1 MNAKVLSSLATA
13 LVVTSFVP
21 PAIAEPLGEH
31 PAVLVART
39 WNNRG
44 IDPNTFIVA
53 PPAST
58 RWVSEA
64 PKTADKLAHASET
77 PTLHWSAAIGT
88 GETARST
95 ATSHNTTSNVKPN
108 ADATN
113 SSHGVS
119 ASPHWTATIGSG
131 IAATSPSA
139 VTDAKESLSSGL
151 QPVVAAA
158 HWTSRIGSGHPF
170 DSASPVMYSTVA
182 NSR

>member
-1 MNAKVLSSLATA
+1 MNAKILSSLATA
-13 LVVTSFVP
+13 LLVTSFVP

-39 WNNRG
+39 WNSRG

-58 RWVSEA
+58 RWLSEA
-64 PKTADKLAHASET
+64 PKTADKLADASE
-77 PTLHWSAAIGT
+77 PRKLHWSAAIGT
-88 GETARST
+88 GYAARST
-95 ATSHNTTSNVKPN
+95 ATNPKVASSGETNTDGTK
-108 ADATN
+108 
-113 SSHGVS
+113 SSHRVP
-119 ASPHWTATIGSG
+119 ASPHWTATIGTG
-131 IAATSPSA
+131 RAATSTSPVA
-139 VTDAKESLSSGL
+139 DTKEPLSSGL

-170 DSASPVMYSTVA
+170 DSASPVMYSAVA